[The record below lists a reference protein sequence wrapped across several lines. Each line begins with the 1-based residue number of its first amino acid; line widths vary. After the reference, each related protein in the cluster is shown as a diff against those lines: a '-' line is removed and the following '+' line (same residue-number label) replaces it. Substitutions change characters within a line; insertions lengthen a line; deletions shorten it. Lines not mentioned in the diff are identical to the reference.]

1 MLRCIILLVVVTLT
15 QGNGECKAGDPQCS
29 RKPSASPPLPQNQQQ
44 QQKKKKKKKKEID
57 KEEVEGERQQ
67 QYRRDIKNRVEA
79 ITVKIDDDDIDRLKR
94 VLEVN
99 FDREW

>member
-1 MLRCIILLVVVTLT
+1 MLRCIILLLVVVTLT
-15 QGNGECKAGDPQCS
+15 QGNGECKAGDLQCS
-29 RKPSASPPLPQNQQQ
+29 RKPSASSPIPQNQQQ
-44 QQKKKKKKKKEID
+44 QQKKKKKKKEID

>member
-1 MLRCIILLVVVTLT
+1 MLRCIILLLVVVTLT
-15 QGNGECKAGDPQCS
+15 QGNGECKAGDPRCS
-29 RKPSASPPLPQNQQQ
+29 RKPSASPPIPQNQQQ
-44 QQKKKKKKKKEID
+44 QQKKKKKKEID
-57 KEEVEGERQQ
+57 KEKVERERQQ